1 MAMDPSSRP
10 SVSRYL
16 LVTVAFLLLSTTLV
30 LLAMNAYLLQTKGK
44 TITAGVSGKDTYRQG
59 YLAARASLKTFCP
72 VIDAPATAFSG
83 TIVSVSGSTVVVRQ
97 TTLAA
102 DPAID
107 GVSNDRKVMVGANTA
122 IVSLVAK
129 DPGALA
135 AEMAAAKPG
144 NPLPAPNTE
153 ARRSLSDLKPGTT
166 ITVEATNDIRLQPNI
181 QAARIILP

>member
-1 MAMDPSSRP
+1 MDPSPRP

-59 YLAARASLKTFCP
+59 YLAARASLKALCP
-72 VIDAPATAFSG
+72 VIDAAATAFNG
-83 TIVSVSGSTVVVRQ
+83 TVVSANGSTVVVRQ
-97 TTLAA
+97 TSLPV

-107 GVSNDRKVMVGANTA
+107 GISNDRKVTVGANTA

-129 DPGALA
+129 DPGVLA
-135 AEMAAAKPG
+135 AEMAAVKPG
-144 NPLPAPNTE
+144 DPLPAPNTE
-153 ARRSLSDLKPGTT
+153 ARRSLSDLKPGTAVT
-166 ITVEATNDIRLQPNI
+166 IEAASDIRLQPTI
-181 QAARIILP
+181 QATRIILP